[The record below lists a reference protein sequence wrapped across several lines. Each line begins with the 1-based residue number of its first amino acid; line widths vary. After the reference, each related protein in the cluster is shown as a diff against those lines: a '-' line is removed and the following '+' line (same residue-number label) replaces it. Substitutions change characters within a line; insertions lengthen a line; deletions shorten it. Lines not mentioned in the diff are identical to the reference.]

1 MSWSPNKRA
10 FFLFQKEKQKINRN
24 EEIKQI
30 IAKSLDS
37 LNIEYNSDEII
48 IDTPK
53 LENNGD
59 YSTNIALILTKKLKK
74 PPLEIANLIKENI
87 NSNIFAKVEIAS
99 PGFINIYL
107 KKERLY
113 QEINKILTEGK
124 NYGKNNLGNN
134 KKILLEYVSA
144 NPTGTLH
151 IGHGRGATYGDNL
164 SRIMSYCG
172 YDVTREYYIN
182 DAGNQMNNLGISIK
196 ERYKEL
202 CNLPFN
208 IPEDGYHGKEIVAI
222 AKTIYD
228 SYKEEKL
235 TENIEYFKQ
244 VGLNVLMQQ
253 IKKDLDNYRVNFDV
267 FTSEQSLYDKGE
279 VENVLNQLKKN
290 NDCYIKE
297 DALWLNTSK
306 YGDEKD
312 RVIVKNDG
320 NYTYFLP
327 DIAYHV
333 NKIKRGY
340 QELIDVLGADHHGY
354 INRLKASLEILGYD
368 SSILNVKILQM
379 VRLLKDGEEVKI
391 SKRTGKTITL
401 NDLIDEVGI
410 NATRYFFA
418 SKSLDTQMDFDLS
431 LAVKNSNE
439 NPVYYIEYANAR
451 IASLLNNYKK
461 EIATKEEYK
470 TIEEPLAYTIMNKL
484 LKFTDTIIVAAKK
497 QQPHIICNYVY
508 ELTSLFHT
516 YYSSTKF
523 ITDDEEYTN
532 DRIALLSAIKIVINN
547 SLNLIG
553 IIPREQM

>member
-1 MSWSPNKRA
+1 MSIK
-10 FFLFQKEKQKINRN
+10 

-461 EIATKEEYK
+461 EIAAKEEYK

-516 YYSSTKF
+516 YYSSKKF

>member
-1 MSWSPNKRA
+1 MSIK
-10 FFLFQKEKQKINRN
+10 

-74 PPLEIANLIKENI
+74 TPLEIANLIKENI

-228 SYKEEKL
+228 NYKEEKL
-235 TENIEYFKQ
+235 TEDIEYFKQ

-461 EIATKEEYK
+461 EIAAKEEYK

>member
-1 MSWSPNKRA
+1 MSIK
-10 FFLFQKEKQKINRN
+10 

-30 IAKSLDS
+30 IAKSLDN
-37 LNIEYNSDEII
+37 LNIEYNQDEII
-48 IDTPK
+48 IDNPK
-53 LENNGD
+53 SENNGD
-59 YSTNIALILTKKLKK
+59 YSTNIALLLTKKLKK
-74 PPLEIANLIKENI
+74 SPMEIASLIKDNI
-87 NSNIFAKVEIAS
+87 DSSKFAKIDVAS

-113 QEINKILTEGK
+113 QEINKILSEGK
-124 NYGKNNLGNN
+124 NYGKNNLGDN

-151 IGHGRGATYGDNL
+151 IGHGRGAAYGDNL

-196 ERYKEL
+196 ERYKEI
-202 CNLPFN
+202 CNLPFS
-208 IPEDGYHGKEIVAI
+208 IPEDGYHGKEIIAI
-222 AKTIYD
+222 AQKIYD
-228 SYKEEKL
+228 NYQEEKL
-235 TENIEYFKQ
+235 SEDIEYFKQ
-244 VGLNVLMQQ
+244 EGLNILMQQ
-253 IKKDLDNYRVNFDV
+253 IKKDLDTYRVNFDV

-279 VENVLNQLKKN
+279 VENVLNRLKKSN
-290 NDCYIKE
+290 SCYISD
-297 DALWLNTSK
+297 DALWLSTSK

-333 NKIKRGY
+333 NKINRGY

-368 SSILNVKILQM
+368 SNIINIKILQM
-379 VRLLKDGEEVKI
+379 VRLLKDGEEIKI

-401 NDLIDEVGI
+401 NELIDEVGI
-410 NATRYFFA
+410 NAARYFFA
-418 SKSLDTQMDFDLS
+418 SKSLDTQLDFDLS

-461 EIATKEEYK
+461 EITIKEEYK

-516 YYSSTKF
+516 YYSSTKI
-523 ITDDEEYTN
+523 ITDNEEYTS

>member
-1 MSWSPNKRA
+1 MSIK
-10 FFLFQKEKQKINRN
+10 

-37 LNIEYNSDEII
+37 LNIKYNSDEII

-74 PPLEIANLIKENI
+74 TPLEIANLIKENI

-267 FTSEQSLYDKGE
+267 FTSEQSLYDKGQ

-461 EIATKEEYK
+461 EIAAKEEYK

>member
-1 MSWSPNKRA
+1 MSIK
-10 FFLFQKEKQKINRN
+10 

-87 NSNIFAKVEIAS
+87 NSNIFTKVEIAS

-208 IPEDGYHGKEIVAI
+208 IPEDGYHGKEIIAI

-461 EIATKEEYK
+461 EITSKEEYK